1 MPMPAPNTPWPPE
14 EYAPALEA
22 IRRDDALISGAVD
35 VINERRAK
43 QYGRPY
49 THRTQFNGGVVGAAS
64 RAFFGKPQRNTAAES
79 HLVTHHLPIA
89 DELTTALADYMAGK
103 PPQAKLSTED
113 EGNTEAAEA
122 LDRLVSSDRFAA
134 DWWGAVYRAGSHG
147 WAYGRVVWN
156 QSVDPHP
163 WIEWVDAD
171 NGMAEFENGRQTAI
185 LFWDTYQHDDDYY
198 RLLQRHTPG
207 QIEYQL
213 FKGSDGSLGYPV
225 PYDEIPEAAYLMD
238 LEGLQ
243 DGTVLP
249 TGSGLITADML
260 SNYRP
265 RHAWRQKKLLR
276 YYHTSDVARAA
287 GIFENIDHNWSQ
299 LQHEVEAAR
308 GRLFVSEELL
318 ESDGPGQGSYL
329 DWFRDV
335 YKASMSASVEA
346 KPTFEQIQFDMRVE
360 QYLTLIDSG
369 IRKAISAL
377 GLSPFTVDM
386 DAQATG
392 EMTAT
397 ETRAR
402 TRRTRAT
409 ADTKGRHER
418 AHLSH
423 ILTAYL
429 HMDALLN
436 GYAPPKKPVV
446 VSLPDQIEVSEQ
458 ELTGSVTAV
467 YTSGLM
473 SIRAALTK
481 LHPEWTPE
489 EVEAE
494 ELRIKQDQAAAM
506 PQDPML
512 GLGEDM
518 APLADEE

>member
-1 MPMPAPNTPWPPE
+1 ME
-14 EYAPALEA
+14 
-22 IRRDDALISGAVD
+22 
-35 VINERRAK
+35 
-43 QYGRPY
+43 
-49 THRTQFNGGVVGAAS
+49 
-64 RAFFGKPQRNTAAES
+64 
-79 HLVTHHLPIA
+79 
-89 DELTTALADYMAGK
+89 
-103 PPQAKLSTED
+103 
-113 EGNTEAAEA
+113 
-122 LDRLVSSDRFAA
+122 
-134 DWWGAVYRAGSHG
+134 
-147 WAYGRVVWN
+147 
-156 QSVDPHP
+156 
-163 WIEWVDAD
+163 
-171 NGMAEFENGRQTAI
+171 
-185 LFWDTYQHDDDYY
+185 
-198 RLLQRHTPG
+198 
-207 QIEYQL
+207 
-213 FKGSDGSLGYPV
+213 
-225 PYDEIPEAAYLMD
+225 

-249 TGSGLITADML
+249 TGSELITADML
-260 SNYRP
+260 DNYRP

-329 DWFRDV
+329 DWFRDI
-335 YKASMSASVEA
+335 YKASMSPSVEA

-369 IRKAISAL
+369 IRKAVSAL

-436 GYAPPKKPVV
+436 GYTPPTKPVV

-458 ELTGSVTAV
+458 ELTGSVTTV

-506 PQDPML
+506 PQDPLL

-518 APLADEE
+518 APLSDSE